1 MTTYFRFLLLS
12 IPEKKQCL
20 EEKGILLLQCSNEK
34 GEFSL
39 YALADF
45 FVELQT
51 DKQQDILH
59 ILAFKNPQLLEDY
72 VRHIELNTLIAQQNN

>member
-1 MTTYFRFLLLS
+1 
-12 IPEKKQCL
+12 
-20 EEKGILLLQCSNEK
+20 
-34 GEFSL
+34 L

-51 DKQQDILH
+51 DKQQDTLH

-72 VRHIELNTLIAQQNN
+72 LGHIELNALIAQQNN